1 MNNKVFMTKEGRTKI
16 EEDLR
21 RMRGE
26 ETKELLDALSDAREK
41 GDLSENSEYEVALEA
56 CEMLK
61 NKIQQL
67 EEKLLNSVIV
77 DPSNVDLSAV
87 QLFTTVKIKEKKSK
101 KEKTFTIVPSDEID
115 AKSGKISLESPMG
128 KALIG
133 KSTGDLVKVVL
144 PGGVVFECEIIGITI

>member
-67 EEKLLNSVIV
+67 
-77 DPSNVDLSAV
+77 
-87 QLFTTVKIKEKKSK
+87 
-101 KEKTFTIVPSDEID
+101 
-115 AKSGKISLESPMG
+115 
-128 KALIG
+128 
-133 KSTGDLVKVVL
+133 
-144 PGGVVFECEIIGITI
+144 